1 MCQHST
7 HTSVILKK
15 KLEMQKLKNFILSK
29 IPGTFD
35 VISNVSCAIHN
46 GTL

>member
-15 KLEMQKLKNFILSK
+15 TRDAEIKNFKLSK

-35 VISNVSCAIHN
+35 VISNESCAIQN
-46 GTL
+46 ATL